1 MKSLSVLGST
11 GSIGTQTLDIV
22 RRDGEKF
29 KISAL
34 SAGKNVDLMEKQA
47 REFHPEIVAMADEN
61 AASELKLK
69 LKDTDIKV
77 LSGEEGVISAARVKS
92 ADMVLGAIVGIAGL
106 KPVISAIA
114 EGKDIALAN
123 KETLVTAGDIVMSAA
138 RDMGVKILPVDSE
151 HSAIFQCLLS
161 GGRPE
166 RIILTASGGPFFG
179 KKREELFAIT
189 PADALK
195 HPTWS
200 MGAKVT
206 IDSATL
212 ANKGLEV
219 IEASH
224 LFGVSVDKI
233 TVAVHRQSIIHSMVE
248 FADGAM
254 IAQLGSADMRTPISV
269 ALNYPDRSPVSGD
282 RLDIFSMKALTFEKP
297 DVETFK
303 SLALAFKA
311 KKIGG
316 TMPAVLNGANEE
328 AVGMF
333 LSGKCSFLDIADMT
347 EEAMKNHKVKES
359 PSLGDIFDADK
370 EAREFIRR
378 QKWA

>member
-22 RRDGEKF
+22 RRDGKNF
-29 KISAL
+29 KIAAL
-34 SAGKNVDLMEKQA
+34 SAEKNADLMEKQA
-47 REFHPEIVAMADEN
+47 REFHPEIVAMADEK
-61 AASELKLK
+61 AAADLKLR

-77 LSGEEGVISAARVKS
+77 LSGEEGVISAARAKN

-106 KPVISAIA
+106 MPVIAAIA

-123 KETLVTAGDIVMSAA
+123 KETLVTAGDIVMAAA

-179 KKREELFAIT
+179 KKREELVNIT
-189 PADALK
+189 PKDALR

-224 LFGVSVDKI
+224 LFGISVDKI

-248 FADGAM
+248 FADGAVM
-254 IAQLGSADMRTPISV
+254 AQLGSADMRTPISV
-269 ALNYPDRSPVSGD
+269 ALNYPERSPVSGD
-282 RLDIFSMKALTFEKP
+282 RLDIFAMQALTFEKP
-297 DVETFK
+297 DVKTFK
-303 SLALAFKA
+303 SLDLAFKA

-370 EAREFIRR
+370 EAREFVRR

>member
-22 RRDGEKF
+22 RRDGKNF
-29 KISAL
+29 KIAAL
-34 SAGKNVDLMEKQA
+34 SSGKNADLMEKQA
-47 REFHPEIVAMADEN
+47 REFHPEIVAMADEK
-61 AASELKLK
+61 AAADLKLR

-77 LSGEEGVISAARVKS
+77 LSGEEGVISAARAKN

-106 KPVISAIA
+106 MPVIAAIA

-123 KETLVTAGDIVMSAA
+123 KETLVTAGDIVMAAA

-179 KKREELFAIT
+179 KKREELVNIT
-189 PADALK
+189 PKDALR

-224 LFGVSVDKI
+224 LFGISVDKI

-248 FADGAM
+248 FADGAVM
-254 IAQLGSADMRTPISV
+254 AQLGSADMRTPISV
-269 ALNYPDRSPVSGD
+269 ALNYPERSPVSGD
-282 RLDIFSMKALTFEKP
+282 RLDIFAMQALTFEKP
-297 DVETFK
+297 DVKTFK
-303 SLALAFKA
+303 SLDLAFKA

-370 EAREFIRR
+370 EAREFVRR

>member
-22 RRDGEKF
+22 RRDGKNF
-29 KISAL
+29 KIAAL
-34 SAGKNVDLMEKQA
+34 SAGKNADLMEKQA
-47 REFHPEIVAMADEN
+47 REFHPEIVAMADEK
-61 AASELKLK
+61 AAADLKLR
-69 LKDTDIKV
+69 LRDTDIKV
-77 LSGEEGVISAARVKS
+77 LSGEEGVISAARAKN

-106 KPVISAIA
+106 MPVIAAIA

-123 KETLVTAGDIVMSAA
+123 KETLVTAGDIVMAAA

-161 GGRPE
+161 GERPE

-179 KKREELFAIT
+179 KKREELVSIT
-189 PADALK
+189 PKDALK

-224 LFGVSVDKI
+224 LFGVSIDKI

-248 FADGAM
+248 FADGAV

-269 ALNYPDRSPVSGD
+269 ALNYPERSPVSGD
-282 RLDIFSMKALTFEKP
+282 RLDIFAMQALTFEKP
-297 DVETFK
+297 DKKTFK
-303 SLALAFKA
+303 SLDLAFKA

-370 EAREFIRR
+370 EAREFVRR

>member
-22 RRDGEKF
+22 RRDGKNF
-29 KISAL
+29 KIAAL
-34 SAGKNVDLMEKQA
+34 SAGKNADLMEKQA
-47 REFHPEIVAMADEN
+47 REFHPEIVAMADEK
-61 AASELKLK
+61 AAADLKLR

-77 LSGEEGVISAARVKS
+77 LSGEEGIISAARAKN

-106 KPVISAIA
+106 MPVIAAIA

-123 KETLVTAGDIVMSAA
+123 KETLVTAGDIVMAAA

-161 GGRPE
+161 GERPE

-179 KKREELFAIT
+179 KKREELINIT
-189 PADALK
+189 PKDALK

-224 LFGVSVDKI
+224 LFGVSTDKI

-248 FADGAM
+248 FADGAV

-269 ALNYPDRSPVSGD
+269 ALNYPERSPVSGD
-282 RLDIFSMKALTFEKP
+282 RLDIFSMQALTFEKP
-297 DVETFK
+297 DVKTFK
-303 SLALAFKA
+303 SLDLAFKA
-311 KKIGG
+311 KRIGG

-370 EAREFIRR
+370 EAREFVRR

>member
-22 RRDGEKF
+22 RRDGKNF
-29 KISAL
+29 KIAAL
-34 SAGKNVDLMEKQA
+34 SAGKNADLMEKQA
-47 REFHPEIVAMADEN
+47 REFHPEIVAMADEK
-61 AASELKLK
+61 AAADLKLR
-69 LKDTDIKV
+69 LRDTDIKV
-77 LSGEEGVISAARVKS
+77 LSGEEGVISAARAKN

-106 KPVISAIA
+106 MPVIAAIA

-123 KETLVTAGDIVMSAA
+123 KETLVTAGDIVMAAA

-179 KKREELFAIT
+179 KKREELVSIT
-189 PADALK
+189 PKDALK

-200 MGAKVT
+200 MGSKVT

-224 LFGVSVDKI
+224 LFGVSIDKI

-248 FADGAM
+248 FADGAV

-269 ALNYPDRSPVSGD
+269 ALNYPERSTVSGD
-282 RLDIFSMKALTFEKP
+282 RLDIFAMQALTFEKP
-297 DVETFK
+297 DEKTFK
-303 SLALAFKA
+303 SLDLAFKA

-370 EAREFIRR
+370 EAREFVRR

>member
-22 RRDGEKF
+22 RRDREKF

-61 AASELKLK
+61 AATELKLK

-77 LSGEEGVISAARVKS
+77 LSGEEGVIEAARVKS

-106 KPVISAIA
+106 KPVIAAIA

-138 RDMGVKILPVDSE
+138 RDMGVRILPVDSE

-179 KKREELFAIT
+179 KKSEELINIT

-224 LFGVSVDKI
+224 LFDVSVDKI

-248 FADGAM
+248 FADGAV
-254 IAQLGSADMRTPISV
+254 IAQMGSADMRTPISV